1 MVSAQGNSI
10 RKEPSTDVVPTL
22 LERAER
28 LAPDFAARAARH
40 DRAASF
46 PFENF
51 DLLSQAGLLA
61 LTVPAALG
69 GAGAGALD
77 AARIIGIFG
86 KADPST
92 ALVLSMHYIQH
103 LVMARSTRWPGRL
116 ARRLARETVEGVAL
130 INALRVEPDLGSPSR
145 GGLPST
151 IARKTETGWRLSGR
165 KIYSTG
171 APILKWY
178 AVWAKTDEPD
188 VRVGLFLVPAG
199 LPGTRIVET
208 WDHLGLR
215 ASGSHDVVFDDVVFP
230 LDHEIDVRKP
240 DEWRVPD
247 FTQATVHAIFVAA
260 IYDGVARA
268 ARDWLVEF
276 LKNRVP
282 SNLGASLATLPRVQ
296 EIVGGIEARL
306 VVNARLIEGFASDF
320 DDGVLLSAS
329 DSNIIKLTVT
339 NNAIAI
345 VEDALSLTSNH
356 GLTRANPLERHYRD
370 VLCGRVHTPQDDAT
384 RVSAG
389 RIALG
394 I

>member
-1 MVSAQGNSI
+1 MVTISGNLPA
-10 RKEPSTDVVPTL
+10 KESRQRSEPDHVARVAELTRAFA
-22 LERAER
+22 ERAV
-28 LAPDFAARAARH
+28 RH
-40 DRAASF
+40 DREASF

-51 DLLSQAGLLA
+51 DELSKAGLLA

-69 GAGAGALD
+69 GGGAGALE
-77 AARIIGIFG
+77 AARILGIIG

-116 ARRLARETVEGVAL
+116 ARKLAKETVDGIAL
-130 INALRVEPDLGSPSR
+130 VNALRVEPELGSPSR
-145 GGLPST
+145 GGLPAT
-151 IARKTETGWRLSGR
+151 IARRTETGWRLSGR

-178 AVWAKTDEPD
+178 AVWAKTDE
-188 VRVGLFLVPAG
+188 VETRVGLFLVPAG

-215 ASGSHDVVFDDVVFP
+215 ASGSHDVIFEDVVFP
-230 LDHEIDVRKP
+230 LDYEIDVRKP
-240 DEWRVPD
+240 DDWMTPD
-247 FTQATVHAIFVAA
+247 FTHSTIHAIFVAA

-276 LKNRVP
+276 LKERAP
-282 SNLGASLATLPRVQ
+282 ANLGAPLATLPRAQ
-296 EIVGGIEARL
+296 EILGAIEARL
-306 VVNARLIEGFASDF
+306 SVNRRLIDSFAGDF
-320 DDGVLLSAS
+320 DDGALLSAAE
-329 DSNIIKLTVT
+329 SNIIKLTVT
-339 NNAIAI
+339 NNAIAA

-356 GLTRANPLERHYRD
+356 GLARANPLERHYRD

-384 RVSAG
+384 RAG
-389 RIALG
+389 LGRAALG
-394 I
+394 L

>member
-1 MVSAQGNSI
+1 MVNGSSV
-10 RKEPSTDVVPTL
+10 RKEPSVDAAPTL
-22 LERAER
+22 FDKANL
-28 LAPDFAARAARH
+28 LASEFAARAARH
-40 DRAASF
+40 DRDASF

-51 DLLSQAGLLA
+51 ARLSESGLLA

-69 GAGAGALD
+69 GLGAGALE
-77 AARIIGIFG
+77 AARIINIFG

-116 ARRLARETVEGVAL
+116 ARKLARETVEGVAL

-178 AVWAKTDEPD
+178 AVWAKTDESEL
-188 VRVGLFLVPAG
+188 RVGLFLVPAG
-199 LPGTRIVET
+199 LPGTCIVET

-215 ASGSHDVVFDDVVFP
+215 ASGSHDLVFEDVVFP
-230 LDHEIDVRKP
+230 LDHEIDVRPP
-240 DEWRVPD
+240 DQWLVPD
-247 FTQATVHAIFVAA
+247 FTQSTVHTIFVAA

-268 ARDWLVEF
+268 ARDWLIDF
-276 LKNRVP
+276 LKSRVP
-282 SNLGASLATLPRVQ
+282 SNLGAPLATLPRAQ
-296 EIVGGIEARL
+296 EIVGAIEARL
-306 VVNARLIEGFASDF
+306 AVNARLIDSFAGDF
-320 DDGVLLSAS
+320 DDGVLLGAS
-329 DSNIIKLTVT
+329 ESNIIKLTVT
-339 NNAIAI
+339 NNAIAV

-384 RVSAG
+384 RLNAG
-389 RIALG
+389 RLALG